1 MEVLGKQPG
10 SVLTSN
16 KQDVN
21 IMYHRIQ
28 PKFSRIGAFTHVDNI
43 YNKEKSSIGKGD
55 SINKEGN
62 TIYHSSGKVTFDL
75 NNKEY
80 RYSEEQIR
88 RPFRVKFSNE
98 SLCFFSCLVSCPSAQ
113 DLTRLIE
120 NANTTDHLAH
130 GSEIIP
136 VLRTSR
142 ISNQEELLGDK
153 ENRENHREGQVSFLR
168 PNTIPSL
175 NQQVNVVHA
184 DSGASVS
191 IIREEIAEQLG
202 TPIFTLANP
211 LNILDINEGVQ
222 SYTRVCYIQMEIPKA
237 SFRAIVLAI
246 VKKDAHIPFLLS
258 NEDQAAFCIA
268 PQADTREIRL
278 GPKHRP
284 QGYIKFLAYDEWH
297 SAVKRP
303 QRRISSAQLA
313 VENRSLLKQSHLARQ
328 QEEREIP
335 IEILSHSGMYQ
346 QRVRKAGDNKT
357 KISSEEIRQAA
368 RQAPQ
373 PEGPRAA
380 AVQSLDHQVQLL
392 VNEPTISNEINSQRR
407 YDTWRQSKEVESL
420 TSAKLDSTSTDQ
432 DISMR
437 TRQVLQHGLEL
448 CNRFIGAGKSGAF
461 TATVRS
467 GMMSASDKE
476 SKVDELEPVRRE
488 DIGSLFELGE
498 HWSNLQSPVE
508 ELTMQQTPSSTEEK
522 EITTVDNIENSSVDS
537 NSIYWNVL
545 NAYLTANSITINP
558 EAEKPIME
566 IFNEEELEAI
576 NESVEAAESRLTPNK
591 YEREY
596 LPVFSGYYK
605 PGKVPTKPV
614 KPLETDSQE
623 MLELHETEFLDP
635 NFVPMESI
643 AELNENIYNSERLKS
658 LQVREQKEILS
669 DPARKEELLAELVEM
684 KEKYCKVLSEDLR
697 PPDFKEELWPYVF
710 DSQKKGVAA
719 RFALFP
725 AESRSALIKE
735 IEEKL
740 DISKQ
745 FGEEL
750 EKYMRAQA
758 LANLDVFGYPDPYEP
773 PTVPGYTFRIQTI
786 HDKPIYQNP
795 QRFNQQESAFLDAR
809 IYELVNLTKVEPA
822 PNSSHNLPLV
832 LVPYTDRIKE
842 SITKWT
848 EAGLNPAEEMYKPSN
863 YKEVATWYRLTNN
876 LKALNDITIPYRYP
890 MPDQN
895 DPKHFTKGS
904 RYWSVT
910 DIKDAFFCVNLH
922 PDDRDKTAFTTPRG
936 RFRFTVMPQGA
947 MNSPTFFSN
956 VAQDTFAHIPKS
968 ELLNFIDDTTNHSK
982 TFMKHLI
989 TQQAMYNALRS
1000 KRLIMKISKSH
1011 FLQDSVR
1018 CLGHIF
1024 SEFGHTPDPNH
1035 ITAITEMAPPT
1046 DQTGVRSFLGLLNY
1060 NNKYIPRYSELVA
1073 PLNDLLRKET
1083 DGVPTDVSA
1092 LWDDAVHGEAFRKA
1106 KVALTSAP
1114 CMMAID
1120 VAKPFVIHVD
1130 SCKNGRGPGA
1140 VLLQYNDQSELRP
1153 VAYFSCR
1160 LRKGETS
1167 WSATELEAMG
1177 LVYAIRYWSPYL
1189 KVQKFT
1195 AVVDHHALIWLVTRP
1210 AKTAN
1215 GRILHWI
1222 SDLQEYHFD
1231 IIHKAGAKHIDADAI
1246 SRLLHYSDLPQ
1257 RYPDSDDIVP
1267 PIDAVV
1273 TPEDNVR
1280 LYKQMIEARDYY
1292 LYLTSKTKLGI
1303 DGETA
1308 ELPEEDTTP
1317 IPMTFKPVEQ
1327 VDEESKME
1335 NTVLIYSEILFPAIV
1350 NNGTTSSS
1358 SSSSSSSSGNTTF
1371 IAERQGSEEIEGSEG
1386 SDEEMEDE
1394 ETKENDGQRLLR
1406 LMQPSMQRWDLQLS
1420 QVGRDLADMRAEG
1433 EQMSQSLARSS
1444 QEIEGIAIERQVDAI
1459 VQERQERKE
1468 QEQHEP
1474 LAAHLRPLVLRT
1486 NYDEAI
1492 KRGRGRPR
1500 KNIIQPS
1507 TPVGRAYNDQVSN
1520 FTTVDERIEPYRHLE
1535 HKIFIDPNTERV
1547 YKVVQLAYDRTHGV
1561 VAYRRCLDDDP
1572 PDQKDDRPW
1581 KVTGSDGI
1589 ANLVSLYHSA
1599 QEDPNEPMSA
1609 APVITWPE
1617 SEKDMLVLQKNDPNL
1632 QPIIAQLE
1640 ADPTL
1645 EFFTVTETKAFYLR
1659 KLGEEL
1665 GALRVMDGRDP
1676 TPRPKDK
1683 IVLPYSLRDQL
1694 IAFYHDEAGHPGRER
1709 TTLTIQQM
1717 YWWSGLR
1724 TDVESYIG
1732 SCQYCQK
1739 HKPNNHTAKLPLQ
1752 EYPTPTFPFE
1762 ICNMDLTG
1770 ADFPKTKRGNKLIL
1784 VIKDALTRYVE
1795 IVPIKAKNELVIAK
1809 ELVEKIYCRHG
1820 APAILISD
1828 NGTEFINELMKQIC
1842 VLLNIGRISTTPY
1855 HPQANG
1861 LVEQHNATLKSMLAV
1876 YVNRFQDD
1884 WDLYLPHVAYA
1895 YNTTIST
1902 ATGFTP
1908 FCMLYGREARQ
1919 LCNQWIERYE
1929 KDEGEKQEFVVKLA
1943 AALQLGWDLA
1953 GAKKG
1958 PTVARWNTIA
1968 KARLPFKEF
1977 EIGSRFF
1984 LRTVPTYLATTT
1996 QKTTLGEEEALP
2008 AISKKLQAK
2017 WTGPHKVTKKFSPV
2031 LYETVINNV
2040 PRVVHALHMKPDPIA
2055 EPLRGNIPL
2064 ARSTITQLP
2073 SILEREHISAAV
2085 PVQEPIQQPV
2095 ESSSSSSASREITP
2109 QTDLQTQSAEEE
2121 EEEGED

>member
-1 MEVLGKQPG
+1 
-10 SVLTSN
+10 
-16 KQDVN
+16 
-21 IMYHRIQ
+21 MYHRIQ
-28 PKFSRIGAFTHVDNI
+28 PKFSRIGAFTHVDNV
-43 YNKEKSSIGKGD
+43 YNIREGSSKIEQRNNKD
-55 SINKEGN
+55 SN
-62 TIYHSSGKVTFDL
+62 TIFHSSGKVTFDL

-98 SLCFFSCLVSCPSAQ
+98 SLCFFSCLVSCPSVQ

-130 GSEIIP
+130 GAEIIP
-136 VLRTSR
+136 VLRRNKITT
-142 ISNQEELLGDK
+142 QEEFIEENDNK
-153 ENRENHREGQVSFLR
+153 ENKENQKQEQVSFLR

-258 NEDQAAFCIA
+258 NADQAAFCIS

-284 QGYIKFLAYDEWH
+284 QGFIKFLAYDEWH
-297 SAVKRP
+297 SAVRRP

-313 VENRSLLKQSHLARQ
+313 VENRSLLRQSHLAKQ
-328 QEEREIP
+328 QEDREIP

-346 QRVRKAGDNKT
+346 QRIRKAGDNKT

-368 RQAPQ
+368 RLAPQ

-380 AVQSLDHQVQLL
+380 AVQTLDHQAQLL
-392 VNEPTISNEINSQRR
+392 LSEPAIRKEVDNSRR
-407 YDTWRQSKEVESL
+407 YDTWRTSKEVEEL
-420 TSAKLDSTSTDQ
+420 TLAKLDPASTDL
-432 DISMR
+432 DISLK
-437 TRQVLQHGLEL
+437 TRQALQHGLEL
-448 CNRFIGAGKSGAF
+448 CRKIGKTEQSGILE
-461 TATVRS
+461 VKVSS
-467 GMMSASDKE
+467 GTMTTI
-476 SKVDELEPVRRE
+476 DENSISETHVPIKKKDIE
-488 DIGSLFELGE
+488 DLLRLGE
-498 HWSNLQSPVE
+498 HWSYLQPQIVE
-508 ELTMQQTPSSTEEK
+508 VTTQQIPNSSEEK
-522 EITTVDNIENSSVDS
+522 EIRKVESDD
-537 NSIYWNVL
+537 IYWNVL
-545 NAYLTANSITINP
+545 SAYLTAKSITINP

-566 IFNEEELEAI
+566 IFNEEELEAL
-576 NESVEAAESRLTPNK
+576 NESVETAEPRLTPNK

-596 LPVFSGYYK
+596 LPVFSGLFK

-635 NFVPMESI
+635 HFVPMESI
-643 AELNENIYNSERLKS
+643 AELNENIYNSERLRS
-658 LQVREQKEILS
+658 IQTAEQKKILS
-669 DPARKEELLAELVEM
+669 DPARKEELLAELIEI
-684 KEKYCKVLSEDLR
+684 KQKYCKVLSEELR
-697 PPDFKEELWPYVF
+697 PSDFREELWPYVF
-710 DSQKKGVAA
+710 DDQKKGVAA

-725 AESRSALIKE
+725 VESRSALIKE

-773 PTVPGYTFRIQTI
+773 PTIPGYTFRIQTI

-832 LVPYTDRIKE
+832 LVPYTDRIKD

-910 DIKDAFFCVNLH
+910 DIKDAFFCINLH

-956 VAQDTFAHIPKS
+956 VAQDTFSHIPKS
-968 ELLNFIDDTTNHSK
+968 DLLNFIDDTTNHSR
-982 TFMKHLI
+982 TFIKHLI
-989 TQQAMYNALRS
+989 TQQAMYDALRS

-1046 DQTGVRSFLGLLNY
+1046 NQTEVRSFLGLLNY
-1060 NNKYIPRYSELVA
+1060 NHNHIPRYSEVVA

-1083 DGVPTDVSA
+1083 DGVPTDVAA

-1106 KVALTSAP
+1106 KIALTSAP

-1140 VLLQYNDQSELRP
+1140 VLLQYNNQSELRP

-1231 IIHKAGAKHIDADAI
+1231 IIHKAGIKHIDADAI

-1257 RYPDSDDIVP
+1257 RYPDSNDIVP
-1267 PIDAVV
+1267 PVDSPV
-1273 TPEDNVR
+1273 TAEDNVK

-1292 LYLTSKTKLGI
+1292 LYLTSKTKLGT

-1308 ELPEEDTTP
+1308 ELPETDETEIPISVIPVDSESQDTLL
-1317 IPMTFKPVEQ
+1317 
-1327 VDEESKME
+1327 E
-1335 NTVLIYSEILFPAIV
+1335 NTVYIESELLFPAIV
-1350 NNGTTSSS
+1350 NSGSTSSS
-1358 SSSSSSSSGNTTF
+1358 SSSSSSSSHNYTT
-1371 IAERQGSEEIEGSEG
+1371 ITAERQGSEQVESSGN
-1386 SDEEMEDE
+1386 EDE
-1394 ETKENDGQRLLR
+1394 VEEEENLEQARPALELDTQQLLAALSPDIR
-1406 LMQPSMQRWDLQLS
+1406 RWDLRLTELTREMANIREEGERLS
-1420 QVGRDLADMRAEG
+1420 QDL
-1433 EQMSQSLARSS
+1433 QQSS
-1444 QEIEGIAIERQVDAI
+1444 QEIQDIAIQRQIDGI
-1459 VQERQERKE
+1459 VQGRQERKE
-1468 QEQHEP
+1468 QDQQAP
-1474 LAAHLRPLVLRT
+1474 LPAHLRPLVIRQ
-1486 NYDEAI
+1486 NYEEAA
-1492 KRGRGRPR
+1492 KRGRGRP
-1500 KNIIQPS
+1500 KKSIIQPS
-1507 TPVGRAYNDQVSN
+1507 TPVGKAYNDQTSN
-1520 FTTVDERIEPYRHLE
+1520 FKVVDERIEPYKYLE

-1547 YKVVQLAYDRTHGV
+1547 YKVVQLAFDRTNGV

-1572 PDQKDDRPW
+1572 PDQKDDKPW

-1589 ANLVSLYHSA
+1589 ANLVSVYHNA
-1599 QEDPNEPMSA
+1599 QEEPSEPMSA
-1609 APVITWPE
+1609 APATAWPD
-1617 SEKDMLVLQKNDPNL
+1617 SEEKMLQLQKQDPNL
-1632 QPIIAQLE
+1632 QVIIEQLE
-1640 ADPTL
+1640 ADLTL
-1645 EFFTVTETKAFYLR
+1645 EFFLATETKAFYLR
-1659 KLGEEL
+1659 RLEQGY
-1665 GALRVMDGRDP
+1665 GALRIMNGRDP

-1724 TDVESYIG
+1724 VDVESYIA
-1732 SCQYCQK
+1732 SCQYCQR
-1739 HKPNNHTAKLPLQ
+1739 HKPNNHAAKIPIQ
-1752 EYPTPTFPFE
+1752 EYPSPTFPFE
-1762 ICNMDLTG
+1762 VCNMDLTG
-1770 ADFPKTKRGNKLIL
+1770 ASFPKTKRGHQHIL
-1784 VIKDALTRYVE
+1784 VVKDQLTRYVE
-1795 IVPIKAKNELVIAK
+1795 IIPIKFKNELAIAK

-1828 NGTEFINELMKQIC
+1828 NGTEFVNVLMKQIC
-1842 VLLNIGRISTTPY
+1842 VLLNIGRISTVPY

-1895 YNTTIST
+1895 YNTTISI
-1902 ATGFTP
+1902 ATGYTP

-1919 LCNQWIERYE
+1919 LCNQWIDRYQE
-1929 KDEGEKQEFVVKLA
+1929 DEGEKEEYVVKLTE
-1943 AALQLGWDLA
+1943 ALQLGWNLA

-1984 LRTVPTYLATTT
+1984 LRTAPTHLATTT
-1996 QKTTLGEEEALP
+1996 QKSKLGEEETLP
-2008 AISKKLQAK
+2008 VISSKLQAR

-2040 PRVVHALHMKPDPIA
+2040 RRVVHALHMKPDPIA
-2055 EPLRGNIPL
+2055 EPLRANIPL
-2064 ARSTITQLP
+2064 ARSVITELP
-2073 SILEREHISAAV
+2073 RILEREHVSAVV
-2085 PVQEPIQQPV
+2085 PVRTPLQ
-2095 ESSSSSSASREITP
+2095 ESSSSSSSSAPAERVTP
-2109 QTDLQTQSAEEE
+2109 QENSEENLPEEE
-2121 EEEGED
+2121 EESD

>member
-1 MEVLGKQPG
+1 
-10 SVLTSN
+10 
-16 KQDVN
+16 
-21 IMYHRIQ
+21 MYHRIQ
-28 PKFSRIGAFTHVDNI
+28 PKFSRIGAFTHVDNV
-43 YNKEKSSIGKGD
+43 YNIREGSSKTEQRNNKD
-55 SINKEGN
+55 SN
-62 TIYHSSGKVTFDL
+62 TIFHSSGKVTFDL

-98 SLCFFSCLVSCPSAQ
+98 SLCFFSCLVSCPSVQ
-113 DLTRLIE
+113 DLTRLID

-130 GSEIIP
+130 GAEIIP
-136 VLRTSR
+136 VLRTSK
-142 ISNQEELLGDK
+142 ITPQEELIDDK
-153 ENRENHREGQVSFLR
+153 ENKENQKQGQASFLR

-258 NEDQAAFCIA
+258 NADQAAFCIA

-284 QGYIKFLAYDEWH
+284 QGFIKFLAYDEWH
-297 SAVKRP
+297 SAVRRP

-313 VENRSLLKQSHLARQ
+313 IENRSLLRQSHLAKQ
-328 QEEREIP
+328 QEDREIP

-346 QRVRKAGDNKT
+346 QRIRKAGDNKT

-380 AVQSLDHQVQLL
+380 AVQTLDHQAQLL
-392 VNEPTISNEINSQRR
+392 LSEPAIRKEVDNSRR
-407 YDTWRQSKEVESL
+407 YDTWRTSKEIEEL
-420 TSAKLDSTSTDQ
+420 TSAKLDPASTDL
-432 DISMR
+432 DISLK
-437 TRQVLQHGLEL
+437 TRQALQHGLEL
-448 CNRFIGAGKSGAF
+448 CRRIGKTEQPGIFGIKVSSG
-461 TATVRS
+461 TMTTIDVNS
-467 GMMSASDKE
+467 ISETHVPIKKKDI
-476 SKVDELEPVRRE
+476 E
-488 DIGSLFELGE
+488 DLLRLGE
-498 HWSNLQSPVE
+498 HWSYLQPKIAEVE
-508 ELTMQQTPSSTEEK
+508 TQHILNSREEK
-522 EITTVDNIENSSVDS
+522 EITKVESDD
-537 NSIYWNVL
+537 IYWNVL
-545 NAYLTANSITINP
+545 SAYLTTKSITINP

-566 IFNEEELEAI
+566 IFNEEELEAL
-576 NESVEAAESRLTPNK
+576 NESVETAEPRLTPNK

-596 LPVFSGYYK
+596 LPVFSGLFK

-623 MLELHETEFLDP
+623 LLELHEAEFLDP
-635 NFVPMESI
+635 HFVPMESI
-643 AELNENIYNSERLKS
+643 AELNENIYNSERLRS
-658 LQVREQKEILS
+658 IQIAEQKEILS
-669 DPARKEELLAELVEM
+669 DPARKEELLAELIEI
-684 KEKYCKVLSEDLR
+684 KQKYCKVLSEELR
-697 PPDFKEELWPYVF
+697 PSDFREELWPYVF
-710 DSQKKGVAA
+710 DDQKKGVAA

-725 AESRSALIKE
+725 VESRSALIKE

-773 PTVPGYTFRIQTI
+773 PTIPGYTFRIQTI

-832 LVPYTDRIKE
+832 LVPYTDRIKD

-947 MNSPTFFSN
+947 TNSPTFFSN
-956 VAQDTFAHIPKS
+956 VAQDTFSHIPKS

-1046 DQTGVRSFLGLLNY
+1046 DQTGVRSVLGLLNY
-1060 NNKYIPRYSELVA
+1060 NCKFIPRYSEVVA

-1083 DGVPTDVSA
+1083 NGVPTDVAA
-1092 LWDDAVHGEAFRKA
+1092 LWDDAIHGEAFRKA
-1106 KVALTSAP
+1106 KIALTTAP

-1140 VLLQYNDQSELRP
+1140 VLLQYNDQGDLRP

-1231 IIHKAGAKHIDADAI
+1231 IIHKAGIKHIDADAI

-1273 TPEDNVR
+1273 TPEDNVK

-1292 LYLTSKTKLGI
+1292 LYLTSKTKLGT

-1308 ELPEEDTTP
+1308 ELPEEDSTP
-1317 IPMTFKPVEQ
+1317 IPISIQPVEQ
-1327 VDEESKME
+1327 VNEDSKQAD
-1335 NTVLIYSEILFPAIV
+1335 TVLLDSEILFPAIV
-1350 NNGTTSSS
+1350 NTGTTSSS
-1358 SSSSSSSSGNTTF
+1358 SSSSSSPSETT
-1371 IAERQGSEEIEGSEG
+1371 IVVERQGSKERQDSEDDSELGEE
-1386 SDEEMEDE
+1386 D
-1394 ETKENDGQRLLR
+1394 NDQDNDQQSINEATRDAERRLREILAPDMR
-1406 LMQPSMQRWDLQLS
+1406 RWDLQLS
-1420 QVGRDLADMRAEG
+1420 QVSQDLAAVRRDGEEISQNLERA
-1433 EQMSQSLARSS
+1433 S
-1444 QEIEGIAIERQVDAI
+1444 QEIGDIALERQI
-1459 VQERQERKE
+1459 EELVQDRQERKE
-1468 QEQHEP
+1468 QEEHQP
-1474 LAAHLRPLVLRT
+1474 LPQHLRPLVLRK

-1500 KNIIQPS
+1500 RAIIQPS
-1507 TPVGRAYNDQVSN
+1507 TPVGRPYNDQVSN
-1520 FTTVDERIEPYRHLE
+1520 FTIVDERIEPYKHLE

-1609 APVITWPE
+1609 APVVPWPE
-1617 SEKDMLVLQKNDPNL
+1617 SEKDMLELQRNDPNL

-1640 ADPTL
+1640 SDPAL
-1645 EFFTVTETKAFYLR
+1645 EFFLATETKAFYLR
-1659 KLGEEL
+1659 KLGTAEF
-1665 GALRVMDGRDP
+1665 GALRIMNGRDP
-1676 TPRPKDK
+1676 TPRPKDR

-1694 IAFYHDEAGHPGRER
+1694 IAFYHDEIGHPGRER

-1739 HKPNNHTAKLPLQ
+1739 HKPNNHTAKIPIQ
-1752 EYPTPTFPFE
+1752 EYPSPTFPFE

-1784 VIKDALTRYVE
+1784 VLKDALTRYVE
-1795 IVPIKAKNELVIAK
+1795 IVPVKAKNELVIAK

-1919 LCNQWIERYE
+1919 LCNQWIEKYQQ
-1929 KDEGEKQEFVVKLA
+1929 DEGDKQEYVVKLA
-1943 AALQLGWDLA
+1943 EALQLGWDLA

-1958 PTVARWNTIA
+1958 PTVARWNTVA

-1996 QKTTLGEEEALP
+1996 QKTTLGEEEQLP
-2008 AISKKLQAK
+2008 VISKKLQAK

-2073 SILEREHISAAV
+2073 RILDREHISAVV
-2085 PVQEPIQQPV
+2085 PVQAPIQAA
-2095 ESSSSSSASREITP
+2095 EASSSSSSESREITP
-2109 QTDLQTQSAEEE
+2109 QTDSQTQSQELEEE
-2121 EEEGED
+2121 EQEED

>member
-1 MEVLGKQPG
+1 MSIV
-10 SVLTSN
+10 
-16 KQDVN
+16 
-21 IMYHRIQ
+21 YHSIQ
-28 PKFSRIGAFTHVDNI
+28 PKFSRIGVFTHVDNVHNI
-43 YNKEKSSIGKGD
+43 RKSLVRGKNSED
-55 SINKEGN
+55 MD
-62 TIYHSSGKVTFDL
+62 TVFHSSGKVTFDL
-75 NNKEY
+75 NNREY
-80 RYSEEQIR
+80 RYSEEQMKK
-88 RPFRVKFSNE
+88 PFRVKFSNE
-98 SLCFFSCLVSCPSAQ
+98 SLCFFSCIVSCPSIG
-113 DLTRLIE
+113 DLTKLIE
-120 NANTTDHLAH
+120 SANSTDYLAH
-130 GSEIIP
+130 GTEIIA
-136 VLRTSR
+136 VLQAQRERKDES
-142 ISNQEELLGDK
+142 DK
-153 ENRENHREGQVSFLR
+153 ENQQPGEVTFLR
-168 PNTIPSL
+168 PNVIPSL
-175 NQQVNVVHA
+175 NQQVNVIHA
-184 DSGASVS
+184 DSGAAVS

-202 TPIFTLANP
+202 TPIFNLANP
-211 LNILDINEGVQ
+211 LSILDINEGVQ
-222 SYTRVCYIQMEIPKA
+222 TYTRVCYAQIEIPKA
-237 SFRAIVLAI
+237 SFRAVVLCI
-246 VKKDAHIPFLLS
+246 VKKDAHLPFLLS
-258 NEDQAAFCIA
+258 NADQAAFRIA

-278 GPKHRP
+278 GPKNRP
-284 QGYIKFLAYDEWH
+284 QGFIKFLSYDEWNP
-297 SAVKRP
+297 AVRRPLKRV
-303 QRRISSAQLA
+303 SSAQLA
-313 VENRSLLKQSHLARQ
+313 SENRSLLRQLHLANQ
-328 QEEREIP
+328 HKDNSA

-346 QRVRKAGDNKT
+346 NRIRKTSENRT

-380 AVQSLDHQVQLL
+380 AVQTLDHQVQLL
-392 VNEPTISNEINSQRR
+392 TSEPIISKEIDNQRR
-407 YDTWRQSKEVESL
+407 YDLWRQSDEVGSL
-420 TSAKLDSTSTDQ
+420 ASAKLDPTSTDHE
-432 DISMR
+432 ISRR
-437 TRQVLQHGLEL
+437 TRQALQYGLEL
-448 CNRFIGAGKSGAF
+448 CNRTIVTKQSDMF
-461 TATVRS
+461 TTTVRS
-467 GMMSASDKE
+467 GLMSESYSEMEIKE
-476 SKVDELEPVRRE
+476 SESEGPVRKE
-488 DIGSLFELGE
+488 DIEKLLELGE
-498 HWSNLQSPVE
+498 HWSNLQSPIKGIE
-508 ELTMQQTPSSTEEK
+508 SQRTQDPTEE
-522 EITTVDNIENSSVDS
+522 IGNNRRNIYDG
-537 NSIYWNVL
+537 IYVNGGISLDVL
-545 NAYLTANSITINP
+545 KAYLTQMSSTHNL
-558 EAEKPIME
+558 EEEQPIME
-566 IFNEEELEAI
+566 IFSEKELETI
-576 NESVEAAESRLTPNK
+576 NETVDKEEPSLTPNK
-591 YEREY
+591 YNREY
-596 LPVFSGYYK
+596 LPVFNGYYK

-614 KPLETDSQE
+614 KPLDTDSPE

-658 LQVREQKEILS
+658 IQQAEQKILLA
-669 DPARKEELLAELVEM
+669 DPLRKEEVLAELVEIKAKFC
-684 KEKYCKVLSEDLR
+684 KELREDLR
-697 PPDFKEELWPYVF
+697 PNDFKKELWPYVL
-710 DSQKKGVAA
+710 DNQKERVAA

-725 AESRSALIKE
+725 VESRSKLIKE
-735 IEEKL
+735 IEESL

-745 FGEEL
+745 FGDEL
-750 EKYMRAQA
+750 EKYMRAQS

-786 HDKPIYQNP
+786 HDKPIYQNA
-795 QRFNQQESAFLDAR
+795 QRFNQQETAFLDAR
-809 IYELVNLTKVEPA
+809 LYELVNLTKVEPA

-832 LVPYTDRIKE
+832 LVPYTDRIKD
-842 SITKWT
+842 SVTKWT

-910 DIKDAFFCVNLH
+910 DIKDAFFCINLH

-956 VAQDTFAHIPKS
+956 VAQDTFSHIPKS
-968 ELLNFIDDTTNHSK
+968 DLLNFIDDTTNHSR
-982 TFMKHLI
+982 TFIKHLI
-989 TQQAMYNALRS
+989 TQQAMYDALRS

-1046 DQTGVRSFLGLLNY
+1046 NQTEVRSFLGLLNY
-1060 NNKYIPRYSELVA
+1060 NHNHIPRYSELVG

-1083 DGVPTDVSA
+1083 DGVPTDVAA

-1106 KVALTSAP
+1106 KIALTSAP

-1140 VLLQYNDQSELRP
+1140 VLLQYNNQSELRP

-1231 IIHKAGAKHIDADAI
+1231 IIHKAGVKHIDADAI

-1257 RYPDSDDIVP
+1257 RYPDSNDIVP
-1267 PIDAVV
+1267 PVDSPV
-1273 TPEDNVR
+1273 TAEDNVK

-1292 LYLTSKTKLGI
+1292 LYLTSKTKLGT

-1308 ELPEEDTTP
+1308 ELPETDETEIPISVIPVDSESQDTLL
-1317 IPMTFKPVEQ
+1317 
-1327 VDEESKME
+1327 E
-1335 NTVLIYSEILFPAIV
+1335 NTVYIESELLFPAIV
-1350 NNGTTSSS
+1350 NSGSTSSS
-1358 SSSSSSSSGNTTF
+1358 SSSSSSSSHNYTT
-1371 IAERQGSEEIEGSEG
+1371 ITAERQGSEQVESSGN
-1386 SDEEMEDE
+1386 EEEVESSGNEDE
-1394 ETKENDGQRLLR
+1394 VEEEENLEQARPALELDTQQLLAALSPDIR
-1406 LMQPSMQRWDLQLS
+1406 RWDLRLTELTREMANIREEGERLS
-1420 QVGRDLADMRAEG
+1420 QDL
-1433 EQMSQSLARSS
+1433 QQSS
-1444 QEIEGIAIERQVDAI
+1444 QEIQDIAIQRQIDGI
-1459 VQERQERKE
+1459 VQGRQERKE
-1468 QEQHEP
+1468 QDQQAP
-1474 LAAHLRPLVLRT
+1474 LPAHLRPLVIRQ
-1486 NYDEAI
+1486 NYEEAA
-1492 KRGRGRPR
+1492 KRGRGRP
-1500 KNIIQPS
+1500 KKSIIQPS
-1507 TPVGRAYNDQVSN
+1507 TPVGKAYNDQTSN
-1520 FTTVDERIEPYRHLE
+1520 FKVVDERIEPYKYLE

-1547 YKVVQLAYDRTHGV
+1547 YKVVQLAYDRTNGV

-1572 PDQKDDRPW
+1572 PDQKDDKPW

-1589 ANLVSLYHSA
+1589 ANLVSVYHNA
-1599 QEDPNEPMSA
+1599 QEEPSEPMSA
-1609 APVITWPE
+1609 APATAWPD
-1617 SEKDMLVLQKNDPNL
+1617 SEEKMLQLQKQDPNL
-1632 QPIIAQLE
+1632 QVIIEQLE
-1640 ADPTL
+1640 ADLTL
-1645 EFFTVTETKAFYLR
+1645 EFFLATETKAFYLR
-1659 KLGEEL
+1659 RLEQGY
-1665 GALRVMDGRDP
+1665 GALRIMNGRDP

-1724 TDVESYIG
+1724 VDVESYIA
-1732 SCQYCQK
+1732 SCQYCQR
-1739 HKPNNHTAKLPLQ
+1739 HKPNNHAAKIPIQ
-1752 EYPTPTFPFE
+1752 EYPSPTFPFE
-1762 ICNMDLTG
+1762 VCNMDLTG
-1770 ADFPKTKRGNKLIL
+1770 ASFPKTKRGHQHIL
-1784 VIKDALTRYVE
+1784 VVKDQLTRYVE
-1795 IVPIKAKNELVIAK
+1795 IIPIKFKNELAIAK

-1828 NGTEFINELMKQIC
+1828 NGTEFVNVLMKQIC
-1842 VLLNIGRISTTPY
+1842 VLLNIGRISTVPY

-1895 YNTTIST
+1895 YNTTISI
-1902 ATGFTP
+1902 ATGYTP

-1919 LCNQWIERYE
+1919 LCNQWIDRYQE
-1929 KDEGEKQEFVVKLA
+1929 DEGEKEEYVVKLTE
-1943 AALQLGWDLA
+1943 ALQLGWNLA

-1984 LRTVPTYLATTT
+1984 LRTAPTHLATTT
-1996 QKTTLGEEEALP
+1996 QKSKLGEEETLP
-2008 AISKKLQAK
+2008 VISSKLQAR

-2040 PRVVHALHMKPDPIA
+2040 RRVVHALHMKPDPIA
-2055 EPLRGNIPL
+2055 EPLRANIPL
-2064 ARSTITQLP
+2064 ARSVITELP
-2073 SILEREHISAAV
+2073 RILEREHVSAVV
-2085 PVQEPIQQPV
+2085 PVRTPLQE
-2095 ESSSSSSASREITP
+2095 SRRKRAIRKVYRITNKI
-2109 QTDLQTQSAEEE
+2109 
-2121 EEEGED
+2121 

>member
-1 MEVLGKQPG
+1 
-10 SVLTSN
+10 
-16 KQDVN
+16 
-21 IMYHRIQ
+21 MYHNIQ
-28 PKFSRIGAFTHVDNI
+28 PKFSRIGVFTHVDNVHNI
-43 YNKEKSSIGKGD
+43 RESVVVDKNSEGD
-55 SINKEGN
+55 
-62 TIYHSSGKVTFDL
+62 TVFHSSGKITFDL
-75 NNKEY
+75 NNREY
-80 RYSEEQIR
+80 RYSEEQMK

-98 SLCFFSCLVSCPSAQ
+98 SLCFFSCIVSCPSVG
-113 DLTRLIE
+113 DLTKLVE
-120 NANTTDHLAH
+120 SANSTDHLAH
-130 GSEIIP
+130 GIEIIT
-136 VLRTSR
+136 VLQAKRSQ
-142 ISNQEELLGDK
+142 NQGKEMEVIDK
-153 ENRENHREGQVSFLR
+153 ENRENNQQGEATFLR
-168 PNTIPSL
+168 PNIVPSL
-175 NQQVNVVHA
+175 NQQVNVIHA
-184 DSGASVS
+184 DSGAAVS

-202 TPIFTLANP
+202 TPIFNLANP
-211 LNILDINEGVQ
+211 LSILDINEGVQ
-222 SYTRVCYIQMEIPKA
+222 TYTRVCYAQIEIPKA
-237 SFRAIVLAI
+237 SFRAVVLCI
-246 VKKDAHIPFLLS
+246 VKKDAHLPFLLS
-258 NEDQAAFCIA
+258 NADQAAFRIA

-278 GPKHRP
+278 GPRNRP
-284 QGYIKFLAYDEWH
+284 QGFIKFLSYDEWNP
-297 SAVKRP
+297 AVRRPLKRV
-303 QRRISSAQLA
+303 SSAQLSS
-313 VENRSLLKQSHLARQ
+313 ENRSLLKQTHLAKQRKGNSD
-328 QEEREIP
+328 
-335 IEILSHSGMYQ
+335 IEILSHSGMFQ
-346 QRVRKAGDNKT
+346 HRIRRVGENTT

-380 AVQSLDHQVQLL
+380 AVQTLDHQVQLL
-392 VNEPTISNEINSQRR
+392 TSEPVISKEVNNHRR
-407 YDTWRQSKEVESL
+407 YETWRQSKEVDSL
-420 TSAKLDSTSTDQ
+420 ESAKLDQASTDQ
-432 DISMR
+432 DISLR
-437 TRQVLQHGLEL
+437 TRQALQHGLEL
-448 CNRFIGAGKSGAF
+448 CNRVIATEHSGMF
-461 TATVRS
+461 TATVHS
-467 GMMSASDKE
+467 GMMSALGSREEMREID
-476 SKVDELEPVRRE
+476 LEEPIKQE
-488 DIGSLFELGE
+488 DVEKLLELGE
-498 HWSNLQSPVE
+498 HWNNLQSPLMDME
-508 ELTMQQTPSSTEEK
+508 SQSIPCLTK
-522 EITTVDNIENSSVDS
+522 DIDTTKMDS
-537 NSIYWNVL
+537 DDIYLNVL
-545 NAYLTANSITINP
+545 KAYLTTMSTTINP
-558 EAEKPIME
+558 EAEKPIIE
-566 IFNEEELEAI
+566 IFSEEELETI
-576 NESVEAAESRLTPNK
+576 NESVDVEEPRLTPNK

-614 KPLETDSQE
+614 KPLDTDSPE
-623 MLELHETEFLDP
+623 MLELHETEFLDT
-635 NFVPMESI
+635 NFIPMESI

-658 LQVREQKEILS
+658 VQQAEQKILLA
-669 DPARKEELLAELVEM
+669 DPLRKEELLEELEEIKKKFC
-684 KEKYCKVLSEDLR
+684 KELKEELR
-697 PPDFKEELWPYVF
+697 PKDFREELWPYVL
-710 DSQKKGVAA
+710 DNQKERVAA

-725 AESRSALIKE
+725 EETRSKLIKD
-735 IEEKL
+735 IEESL

-750 EKYMRAQA
+750 EKYMRAQS

-795 QRFNQQESAFLDAR
+795 QRFNQQETAFLDAR
-809 IYELVNLTKVEPA
+809 LYELVNLTKVEPA

-832 LVPYTDRIKE
+832 LVPYTDRIKD
-842 SITKWT
+842 SVTKWT

-956 VAQDTFAHIPKS
+956 VAQDTFSHIPKS
-968 ELLNFIDDTTNHSK
+968 ELLNFIDDTTNHSR
-982 TFMKHLI
+982 TFVKHLV
-989 TQQAMYNALRS
+989 TQQAMYDALRS

-1060 NNKYIPRYSELVA
+1060 NNKYIPRYSELVG

-1083 DGVPTDVSA
+1083 NGVPTDVVA
-1092 LWDDAVHGEAFRKA
+1092 LWDDAVHGEAFRRA

-1231 IIHKAGAKHIDADAI
+1231 IIHKAGVKHIDADAI

-1257 RYPDSDDIVP
+1257 RYPDSNDIVP
-1267 PIDAVV
+1267 PVDAPV
-1273 TPEDNVR
+1273 TAEDNVK
-1280 LYKQMIEARDYY
+1280 LHKQMIEARDYY
-1292 LYLTSKTKLGI
+1292 LYLTSKTKIGT
-1303 DGETA
+1303 DGEIA
-1308 ELPEEDTTP
+1308 ELPEKDDTP
-1317 IPMTFKPVEQ
+1317 IPISVRPVE
-1327 VDEESKME
+1327 EEPQSTSLE
-1335 NTVLIYSEILFPAIV
+1335 DTVYIESEILFPAIV
-1350 NNGTTSSS
+1350 NSGSA
-1358 SSSSSSSSGNTTF
+1358 SSSSSSSSGTGN
-1371 IAERQGSEEIEGSEG
+1371 IESEEDVEGEENEDLDQSELVLNF
-1386 SDEEMEDE
+1386 SQPRPALELES
-1394 ETKENDGQRLLR
+1394 QQLLAA
-1406 LMQPSMQRWDLQLS
+1406 LQPNIQRWDYEMTKLS
-1420 QVGRDLADMRAEG
+1420 QEWEEAKVEEERLRQEH
-1433 EQMSQSLARSS
+1433 RSS
-1444 QEIEGIAIERQVDAI
+1444 QEIQDIAIQRQVDRL
-1459 VQERQERKE
+1459 VQKRQGQKE
-1468 QEQHEP
+1468 QGQHEP
-1474 LAAHLRPLVLRT
+1474 LPAHLRPLVVRQ
-1486 NYDEAI
+1486 NFEEAL

-1500 KNIIQPS
+1500 KTVIAAS
-1507 TPVGRAYNDQVSN
+1507 KPVGKAYNDKTSN
-1520 FTTVDERIEPYRHLE
+1520 FKVVDKRIEPYKHLE
-1535 HKIFIDPNTERV
+1535 HKIFIDPTTERV
-1547 YKVVQLAYDRTHGV
+1547 YKVVQLAYDKTHGV

-1572 PDQKDDRPW
+1572 PDQKDDKPW

-1589 ANLVSLYHSA
+1589 ANLVSVYHNA
-1599 QEDPNEPMSA
+1599 QEDPSEPMSA
-1609 APVITWPE
+1609 APATIWPE
-1617 SEKDMLVLQKNDPNL
+1617 SEEEMLRLQKHDPNL

-1640 ADPTL
+1640 ADETL
-1645 EFFTVTETKAFYLR
+1645 EFFLATETKAFYLR
-1659 KLGEEL
+1659 RLEQGY
-1665 GALRVMDGRDP
+1665 GALRIMNGRVP
-1676 TPRPKDK
+1676 IPKPKDR

-1732 SCQYCQK
+1732 SCQYCQR
-1739 HKPNNHTAKLPLQ
+1739 HKPNNHAAKIPLQ
-1752 EYPTPTFPFE
+1752 EYPSPTFPFE

-1770 ADFPKTKRGNKLIL
+1770 AGFPKTKRGHQHIL
-1784 VIKDALTRYVE
+1784 VVKDALTRYVE
-1795 IVPIKAKNELVIAK
+1795 IIPIKFKNELAIAK
-1809 ELVEKIYCRHG
+1809 ELVERIYCRHG

-1828 NGTEFINELMKQIC
+1828 NGTEFVNVLMKQIC
-1842 VLLNIGRISTTPY
+1842 VLLNIGRISTVPY

-1895 YNTTIST
+1895 YNTTICT

-1919 LCNQWIERYE
+1919 LCNQWIERYKE
-1929 KDEGEKQEFVVKLA
+1929 DKGNKEEYVVKLTE
-1943 AALQLGWDLA
+1943 ALQLGWDLA

-1984 LRTVPTYLATTT
+1984 LRTAPTHLATTT
-1996 QKTTLGEEEALP
+1996 QKTTLGEEEKLP
-2008 AISKKLQAK
+2008 AISSKLQAR

-2031 LYETVINNV
+2031 LYETVVNNV
-2040 PRVVHALHMKPDPIA
+2040 PRVVHALHMKQDPIA
-2055 EPLRGNIPL
+2055 EPLRANIPL
-2064 ARSTITQLP
+2064 AKSVITQLP
-2073 SILEREHISAAV
+2073 RILEREHISAVV
-2085 PVQEPIQQPV
+2085 PVRTPLQTSS
-2095 ESSSSSSASREITP
+2095 SSSSSSASPERVTP
-2109 QTDLQTQSAEEE
+2109 QEDTQEQLKEEE
-2121 EEEGED
+2121 QEN